1 VTVLEVIQRS
11 TEFLAKKGV
20 EPARLQAELLLA
32 DALKLQRMQLYLNFE
47 RVLSPAEIQ
56 PYRESIRRRA
66 QREPLQ
72 HIVGSTS
79 FCGLEITVNR
89 NALVPRPETELLAE
103 YGWKF
108 LNGLT
113 AIHPLL
119 GGEGPGE
126 GDLRASPIGQVHREG
141 GSSSAANIAA
151 LDFGT
156 GTGCLAIALAAK
168 CPPARV
174 HALDVSAVAIE
185 LARQNAVRHGFS
197 ERIQFW
203 CGDGFTALPKHSKV
217 HLLISNP
224 PYIPSAEIDSLDRE
238 VRDYDPRI
246 ALDGGSDGLEF
257 YRVLAAQGAA
267 YLNPDGKAMVEMGD
281 GQSASVREIFE
292 QQNWVVEGIHCDYN
306 ECPRILIAH
315 RAHRVPASA
324 GPLE

>member
-108 LNGLT
+108 LNE
-113 AIHPLL
+113 I
-119 GGEGPGE
+119 GGRTP
-126 GDLRASPIGQVHREG
+126 VVT
-141 GSSSAANIAA
+141 A